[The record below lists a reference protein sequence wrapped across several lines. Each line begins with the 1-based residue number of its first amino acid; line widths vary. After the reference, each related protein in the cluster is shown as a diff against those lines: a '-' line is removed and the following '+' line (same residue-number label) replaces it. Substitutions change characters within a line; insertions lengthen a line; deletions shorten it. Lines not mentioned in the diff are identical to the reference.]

1 MDFDI
6 KNIKRIVV
14 KVGTS
19 TLAHPTGRLNLR
31 RVETLVKVL
40 ADIKNTG
47 KEIVLVS
54 SGAIGVGAGVLGM
67 KERPRETVLKQAAA
81 AVGQCE
87 LMNVYGEEFAKYGH
101 TVAQVLL
108 TKDVVNNEKSNIN
121 AQNTFMKLLELGALP
136 IVNENDTIST
146 EEAEFGDNDNLSA
159 VVAILAKAELLI
171 ILTDIDGVYSA
182 NPREVKDAKKIEV
195 LDDIDGAMKNAGGAG
210 SSHGTGGMITK
221 LEAAKTART
230 GGIHTIIAS
239 GQNPEELYDLL
250 EGKSVGTL
258 I

>member
-1 MDFDI
+1 MEFDI
-6 KNIKRIVV
+6 TKINRIVI

-19 TLAHPTGRLNLR
+19 TLAHSTGRLNIR
-31 RVETLVKVL
+31 RVESLVKVL

-47 KEIVLVS
+47 KEIILVT

-67 KERPRETVLKQAAA
+67 KERPRETVAKQAAA
-81 AVGQCE
+81 AVGQSE
-87 LMNVYGEEFAKYGH
+87 LMNVYGDEFGKYGH
-101 TVAQVLL
+101 TVAQILL
-108 TKDVVNNEKSNIN
+108 TKDVVDNEKSNVN

-159 VVAILAKAELLI
+159 VVALLAKAELLI

-182 NPREVKDAKKIEV
+182 NPREVKDAHKIDV
-195 LDDIDGAMKNAGGAG
+195 LDDIDAMMKNAGGAG
-210 SSHGTGGMITK
+210 SSHGTGGMVTK
-221 LEAAKTART
+221 LEAAKRART
-230 GGIHTIIAS
+230 GGIHTIITS
-239 GQNPEELYDLL
+239 GENPEDLYDLF
-250 EGKSVGTL
+250 EGKIAGTL

>member
-1 MDFDI
+1 MEFDI
-6 KNIKRIVV
+6 TGIKRIVI

-47 KEIVLVS
+47 KEIILVT

-67 KERPRETVLKQAAA
+67 KERPRETTAKQAAA
-81 AVGQCE
+81 AVGQSE
-87 LMNVYGEEFAKYGH
+87 LMNVYGDEFAKYGH
-101 TVAQVLL
+101 TVAQILL
-108 TKDVVNNEKSNIN
+108 TKDVVKNEKSNTN
-121 AQNTFMKLLELGALP
+121 AKNTFMKLLELGALP

-159 VVAILAKAELLI
+159 VVALLAGAELLI

-210 SSHGTGGMITK
+210 TSHGTGGMITK

-239 GQNPEELYDLL
+239 GENPQELYDLL
-250 EGKSVGTL
+250 EGKPVGTL

>member
-1 MDFDI
+1 MAFDI
-6 KNIKRIVV
+6 SKINRIVI

-31 RVETLVKVL
+31 RVESLVKVI

-67 KERPRETVLKQAAA
+67 KERPRDTVAKQAAA

-87 LMNVYGEEFAKYGH
+87 LMNVYGEEFGKYGH

-108 TKDVVNNEKSNIN
+108 TKDVVDNEISNVN
-121 AQNTFMKLLELGALP
+121 ARNTFMKLLELGALP

-159 VVAILAKAELLI
+159 VVAILSQAELLI

-182 NPREVKDAKKIEV
+182 NPREDCNAKKIEV
-195 LDDIDGAMKNAGGAG
+195 LEDIDGAMKNAGGAG

-221 LEAAKTART
+221 LQAAKIARSR
-230 GGIHTIIAS
+230 GIHTVIAC
-239 GQNPEELYDLL
+239 GKNPKGLYDLL
-250 EGKSVGTL
+250 EGKSFGTL

>member
-1 MDFDI
+1 MEFDI
-6 KNIKRIVV
+6 KNIKRIVI

-31 RVETLVKVL
+31 RVESLVKVL

-67 KERPRETVLKQAAA
+67 TERPRETVAKQAAA

-87 LMNVYGEEFAKYGH
+87 LMNVYGEEFGKYGH
-101 TVAQVLL
+101 TVAQILL

-121 AQNTFMKLLELGALP
+121 AKNTFMKLLELGALP

-159 VVAILAKAELLI
+159 VVALLSGAELLI

-182 NPREVKDAKKIEV
+182 NPKEVKDAKKIEV
-195 LDDIDGAMKNAGGAG
+195 LEDIEGAMKNAGGAG
-210 SSHGTGGMITK
+210 SKHGTGGMITK
-221 LEAAKTART
+221 LEAAKTARE

-239 GQNPEELYDLL
+239 GSNPESLYDIL

>member
-1 MDFDI
+1 MNFDI
-6 KNIKRIVV
+6 SKIKRIVI

-19 TLAHPTGRLNLR
+19 TLAHPTGRLNIR

-47 KEIVLVS
+47 KEIILVS
-54 SGAIGVGAGVLGM
+54 SGAIGVGAGILGM
-67 KERPRETVLKQAAA
+67 KERPRETVAKQAAA
-81 AVGQCE
+81 AVGQSE
-87 LMNVYGEEFAKYGH
+87 LMNVYADEFGKFGH
-101 TVAQVLL
+101 TVAQILL
-108 TKDVVNNEKSNIN
+108 TKDVVDNEKSNIN

-159 VVAILAKAELLI
+159 VVALLSKAELLI

-182 NPREVKDAKKIEV
+182 NPREVRDAKKIEI
-195 LDDIDGAMKNAGGAG
+195 LEDIDGMMKNAGGAG

-239 GQNPEELYDLL
+239 GENPEELYDLL
-250 EGKSVGTL
+250 EGKPVGTL

>member
-1 MDFDI
+1 MGFDI
-6 KNIKRIVV
+6 TGIKRIVI

-19 TLAHPTGRLNLR
+19 TLAHPTGRLNIR

-47 KEIVLVS
+47 KEIILVT

-67 KERPRETVLKQAAA
+67 KERPRETVAKQAAA
-81 AVGQCE
+81 AVGQSE
-87 LMNVYGEEFAKYGH
+87 LMNVYGDEFAKYGH
-101 TVAQVLL
+101 TVAQILL

-159 VVAILAKAELLI
+159 VVALLSKAELLI

-195 LDDIDGAMKNAGGAG
+195 LDDIDRAMENAGGAG

-230 GGIHTIIAS
+230 GGIHTIITS
-239 GQNPEELYDLL
+239 GENPEDLYDLL
-250 EGKSVGTL
+250 EGKQMGTL

>member
-1 MDFDI
+1 MEFDI
-6 KNIKRIVV
+6 TKIKRIVI

-19 TLAHPTGRLNLR
+19 TLAHPTGRLNIR

-47 KEIVLVS
+47 KEIILVT
-54 SGAIGVGAGVLGM
+54 SGAIGVGAGILGM
-67 KERPRETVLKQAAA
+67 KERPRETTAKQAAA
-81 AVGQCE
+81 AVGQSE
-87 LMNVYGEEFAKYGH
+87 LMNVYGDEFAKYGH
-101 TVAQVLL
+101 TVAQILL

-121 AQNTFMKLLELGALP
+121 AQNTFMKLLEYGALP

-159 VVAILAKAELLI
+159 VVALLAGAELLI

-210 SSHGTGGMITK
+210 TSHGTGGMITK
-221 LEAAKTART
+221 LEAAKNART
-230 GGIHTIIAS
+230 GGVHTIIAS
-239 GQNPEELYDLL
+239 GENPQDLYDLL
-250 EGKSVGTL
+250 EGKPVGTL

>member
-6 KNIKRIVV
+6 KKINRIVV

-19 TLAHPTGRLNLR
+19 TLAHPTGRLNIR
-31 RVETLVKVL
+31 RVEKLVKVL

-47 KEIVLVS
+47 KEIILVS
-54 SGAIGVGAGVLGM
+54 SGAIGIGAGVLGM
-67 KERPRETVLKQAAA
+67 KERPRETVAKQAAA
-81 AVGQCE
+81 AVGQCS
-87 LMNVYGEEFAKYGH
+87 LMNVYGEEFSKYGH
-101 TVAQVLL
+101 TVAQILL

-121 AQNTFMKLLELGALP
+121 AQNTFMKLIEYGSIP

-159 VVAILAKAELLI
+159 VVALLSKAELLI
-171 ILTDIDGVYSA
+171 ILTDIDGVYNA
-182 NPREVKDAKKIEV
+182 NPREVKDAKKISV

-210 SSHGTGGMITK
+210 SKHGTGGMITK
-221 LEAAKTART
+221 LEAAKTAKT

-239 GQNPEELYDLL
+239 GENPENLYGIL
-250 EGKSVGTL
+250 EGSQIGTL

>member
-6 KNIKRIVV
+6 KKINRIVV

-19 TLAHPTGRLNLR
+19 TLAHSTGRLNIR
-31 RVETLVKVL
+31 RVEKLVKVL

-47 KEIVLVS
+47 KEIILVS
-54 SGAIGVGAGVLGM
+54 SGAIGIGAGVLGM
-67 KERPRETVLKQAAA
+67 KERPRETVAKQAAA
-81 AVGQCE
+81 AVGQCS
-87 LMNVYGEEFAKYGH
+87 LMNVYGEEFSKYGH
-101 TVAQVLL
+101 TVAQILL

-121 AQNTFMKLLELGALP
+121 AQNTFMKLIEYGSIP

-159 VVAILAKAELLI
+159 VVALLSKAELLI
-171 ILTDIDGVYSA
+171 ILTDIDGVYNA
-182 NPREVKDAKKIEV
+182 NPREVKDAKKISV

-210 SSHGTGGMITK
+210 SKHGTGGMITK
-221 LEAAKTART
+221 LEAAKTAKT

-239 GQNPEELYDLL
+239 GENPENLYGIL
-250 EGKSVGTL
+250 EGSQIGTL

>member
-6 KNIKRIVV
+6 TKINRIVV

-19 TLAHPTGRLNLR
+19 TLAHSTGRLNIR
-31 RVETLVKVL
+31 RVEKLVKVL

-47 KEIVLVS
+47 KEIILVS
-54 SGAIGVGAGVLGM
+54 SGAIGIGAGVLGM
-67 KERPRETVLKQAAA
+67 KERPRETVAKQAAA
-81 AVGQCE
+81 AVGQCS
-87 LMNVYGEEFAKYGH
+87 LMNVYGEEFSKYGH
-101 TVAQVLL
+101 TVAQILL

-121 AQNTFMKLLELGALP
+121 AQNTFMKLIEYGSIP

-159 VVAILAKAELLI
+159 VVALLSKAELLI
-171 ILTDIDGVYSA
+171 ILTDIDGVYNA
-182 NPREVKDAKKIEV
+182 NPREVKDAKKISV

-210 SSHGTGGMITK
+210 SKHGTGGMITK
-221 LEAAKTART
+221 LEAAKTAKT

-239 GQNPEELYDLL
+239 GENPENLYGIL
-250 EGKSVGTL
+250 EGSQIGTL

>member
-1 MDFDI
+1 MEFDI
-6 KNIKRIVV
+6 TKINRIVV

-19 TLAHPTGRLNLR
+19 TLAHPTGRLNIR

-67 KERPRETVLKQAAA
+67 KERPRETTAKQAAA

-101 TVAQVLL
+101 KVAQILL

-121 AQNTFMKLLELGALP
+121 AQNTFMKLLEYGALP

-159 VVAILAKAELLI
+159 VVALLSKAELLI

-182 NPREVKDAKKIEV
+182 NPREVKDAERIAV
-195 LDDIDGAMKNAGGAG
+195 LTDIDGAMKNAGGAG
-210 SSHGTGGMITK
+210 TQHGTGGMITK
-221 LEAAKTART
+221 LQAAKTAQA

-239 GQNPEELYDLL
+239 GGNPENLYDIL
-250 EGKSVGTL
+250 EGKQIGTL

>member
-1 MDFDI
+1 MEFNI
-6 KNIKRIVV
+6 QKIKRIVV

-19 TLAHPTGRLNLR
+19 TLAHPTGRLNIR

-47 KEIVLVS
+47 KEVILVS

-67 KERPRETVLKQAAA
+67 KERPRETTAKQAAA

-87 LMNVYGEEFAKYGH
+87 LMNVYAKEFANYGH
-101 TVAQVLL
+101 TVAQILL

-121 AQNTFMKLLELGALP
+121 AQNTFMKLLEYGALP

-159 VVAILAKAELLI
+159 VVALLSKAELLI

-210 SSHGTGGMITK
+210 STHGTGGMITK
-221 LEAAKTART
+221 LEAAKAART

-239 GQNPEELYDLL
+239 GENPEDLYELL
-250 EGKSVGTL
+250 EGKPMGTL